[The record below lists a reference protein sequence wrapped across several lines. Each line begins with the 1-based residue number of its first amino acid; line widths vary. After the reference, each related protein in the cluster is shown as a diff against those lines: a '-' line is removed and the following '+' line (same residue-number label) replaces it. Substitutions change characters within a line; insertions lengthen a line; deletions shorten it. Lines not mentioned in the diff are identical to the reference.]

1 MKTDCAGTVV
11 PLRNEQMADMLF
23 AATQEVFTSMLGSEV
38 ERLSE
43 PGAEQTASFDGMLS
57 LIGLV
62 GAVIGNG
69 SFVCSAE
76 AARDLSSRLLMTEF
90 SQVDEEV
97 LDAVGEITNMI
108 VGGFKNLLEARVG
121 RVQMSIPS
129 VIFGKNIATRNSG
142 ANIAAAVRCGFPGG
156 EIEVKIRLV
165 AR

>member
-1 MKTDCAGTVV
+1 
-11 PLRNEQMADMLF
+11 MLF

-38 ERLSE
+38 QLLSGPETER
-43 PGAEQTASFDGMLS
+43 PASFDGVIS

-69 SFVCSAE
+69 SLVCSAE
-76 AARDLSSRLLMTEF
+76 AACRLSSRLLAAEF
-90 SQVDEEV
+90 STVDEEV
-97 LDAVGEITNMI
+97 LDAVGEISNMI
-108 VGGFKNLLEARVG
+108 VGGFKTLLEIHVG